1 MFYMRN
7 KHLRMGWKASSTSH
21 TPVILN
27 LPAETSAPDPQKRH
41 ILSEE
46 TPQGSKRPTRPPEKT
61 LSLPTLKNFQT
72 ACTDHAIIWKTSRE
86 QPFCLPNE
94 SAEEY
99 GVLPSGTY
107 CNFSWKHFVKSQPY
121 IVAPE
126 YETTG
131 PSNHTKQL
139 CPPRKVTCCSHVSF
153 YF

>member
-7 KHLRMGWKASSTSH
+7 KHLRMEWKASSTSH
-21 TPVILN
+21 KLVILN
-27 LPAETSAPDPQKRH
+27 LPAETSGPDPQKRH

-46 TPQGSKRPTRPPEKT
+46 TPRGSKKPPLPPKNHSHSLHSRISKQHALTT
-61 LSLPTLKNFQT
+61 LSFGKHQESNLS
-72 ACTDHAIIWKTSRE
+72 ACLTRV
-86 QPFCLPNE
+86 PRN
-94 SAEEY
+94 